1 VSYER
6 LADQL
11 EDTARRL
18 RARPEALSGVPLAR
32 AAEKVGSSLTT
43 FIKVLDAALKGSDP
57 DVVALREYLET
68 GEARTALD
76 PAGVKALS
84 KQVLGKA
91 VTVKKTDT
99 PEDLRRR
106 LVEAAVKA
114 GCAGSALTAART
126 YVAGRLRPSADPAD
140 RQAVLQ
146 ELWRLG
152 GLSGDALE
160 VEKARLLEDRDL
172 LFAMAS
178 YAHIRTTAKSSPKTV
193 LTKLLQFARRVEE
206 NTS

>member
-6 LADQL
+6 LAYEL
-11 EDTARRL
+11 EDAARRL
-18 RARPEALSGVPLAR
+18 RVRPEALSGVPLAR
-32 AAEKVGSSLTT
+32 AAEKVRASLTA
-43 FIKVLDAALKGSDP
+43 FAKALDVALRGSDP
-57 DVVALREYLET
+57 DVVALRDYLET
-68 GEARTALD
+68 PEARAALD

-84 KQVLGKA
+84 KQAFGKA

-99 PEDLRRR
+99 AEDLRRR
-106 LVEAAVKA
+106 LVENAVKA
-114 GCAGSALTAART
+114 GRAGEVLTLGRA
-126 YVAGRLRPSADPAD
+126 YIAGRLRPAADPAD

-152 GLSGDALE
+152 GLSPDALE
-160 VEKARLLEDRDL
+160 VEKARLLENRDL

-178 YAHIRTTAKSSPKTV
+178 YAHIRTTAKSAPKGV